1 MSKADE
7 YFEKIK
13 PFLQLGYSLYRAC
26 QFAGLNY
33 RRVYNHY
40 QRNEDFKNKVERE
53 RNLVNTQARKIL
65 IKAMIGDDKNPPDP
79 KLALEWLDRMEKD
92 EFSKR
97 IEITGADGEKLVN
110 PKDLLFEFFKNTLS
124 SKD

>member
-26 QFAGLNY
+26 QFAGLSY
-33 RRVYNHY
+33 RVVYNHY

-65 IKAMIGDDKNPPDP
+65 IKAMIGDDKMPPDP

-110 PKDLLFEFFKNTLS
+110 PKDLLFDFFKNTLS
-124 SKD
+124 SKG

>member
-33 RRVYNHY
+33 GMVYHHY

-65 IKAMIGDDKNPPDP
+65 IEAMIGNDEKPPDP

-110 PKDLLFEFFKNTLS
+110 PKDLLFEFFKNIS
-124 SKD
+124 PSKD

>member
-33 RRVYNHY
+33 KMIYNHY
-40 QRNEDFKNKVERE
+40 ERNEDFKNKVERE

-65 IKAMIGDDKNPPDP
+65 IKAMMGDNKVPSDP

-110 PKDLLFEFFKNTLS
+110 PKDLLFEFFKDTS
-124 SKD
+124 SSEG